1 MNERS
6 YALCNNITDRYS
18 LLKILILLYFGIL
31 PPIPANL
38 YYNKYDVPIIFSKK
52 DKTNKYTTI
61 YMCMLL
67 YNIIY
72 MY

>member
-1 MNERS
+1 MIS
-6 YALCNNITDRYS
+6 DD
-18 LLKILILLYFGIL
+18 KM
-31 PPIPANL
+31 NL

-72 MY
+72 VTCTIHAFDAC